1 MRYTEFK
8 VGDKEYKLRLAA
20 AEMVNIEKK
29 IGGNVLEIF
38 MSEDKI
44 PTMEELLLTLHGS
57 LVKFNHGINLV
68 DTYAIYDDY
77 VDSGGGF
84 EELIEIIIDVFEV
97 SGFFKK
103 EQIEEG
109 KKKLEEKKE
118 KENK

>member
-8 VGDKEYKLRLAA
+8 VGEKEYKLRLTAS
-20 AEMVNIEKK
+20 EMINIEKK

-38 MSEDKI
+38 MSDDKI

-57 LVKFNHGINLV
+57 LVKFNHGINLI

-77 VDSGGGF
+77 VDNGGGF
-84 EELIEIIIDVFEV
+84 EELIEVVIEVFEV

-109 KKKLEEKKE
+109 KQKATGAKKE
-118 KENK
+118 GSK